1 MDALDPAAEWR
12 RLSELYRRMSDG
24 ELVALARTKSELT
37 EVAQGALGDEIRQ
50 RRLKVEPEVAPAR
63 PPIPETPA
71 DSPYYED
78 RQLVEIATVWSL
90 ADALQIQR
98 LLDVAAIP
106 FFMGKEKATGVDA
119 VTSNFAEGVSVSVMN
134 VGWPWAREALKY
146 YEPLNEPK
154 PKPEEEPGDAT
165 VHCPKC
171 HSEDVIFDELV
182 REPATT
188 EKDTPQ
194 QFEWTCG
201 ACGHRW
207 KDDGV
212 VGNIG

>member
-1 MDALDPAAEWR
+1 MDVLDPAAEWR

-50 RRLKVEPEVAPAR
+50 RRLKVEPEVAPAQ
-63 PPIPETPA
+63 PPMPETPT
-71 DSPYYED
+71 DSPYYAD

-134 VGWPWAREALKY
+134 VGWPWARQALQY

-154 PKPEEEPGDAT
+154 PTPEEEPGGVA
-165 VHCPKC
+165 VRCPKC

-182 REPATT
+182 GEPATR
-188 EKDTPQ
+188 EKDSPQ

>member
-1 MDALDPAAEWR
+1 MD
-12 RLSELYRRMSDG
+12 DG
-24 ELVALARTKSELT
+24 ELLALARTKSELT

-50 RRLKVEPEVAPAR
+50 RRLKVEPEAAPAP
-63 PPIPETPA
+63 PPIPETPT

-90 ADALQIQR
+90 ADALQLQR
-98 LLDVAAIP
+98 LLDQAAIP
-106 FFMGKEKATGVDA
+106 FFMGKEKATAVDA
-119 VTSNFAEGVSVSVMN
+119 ATSNFADGVGVSVMSV
-134 VGWPWAREALKY
+134 GSPWARQALQY

-154 PKPEEEPGDAT
+154 PTPEEELGEVA
-165 VHCPKC
+165 VRCPKC

-182 REPATT
+182 GEPATT
-188 EKDTPQ
+188 EKDYPQ

-201 ACGHRW
+201 ACGYRW

-212 VGNIG
+212 VGK

>member
-106 FFMGKEKATGVDA
+106 FFMGKEKATGVDG
-119 VTSNFAEGVSVSVMN
+119 VTSNFVNGVSVSIMRI
-134 VGWPWAREALKY
+134 GWPWAREALQY
-146 YEPLNEPK
+146 YEPLNEP
-154 PKPEEEPGDAT
+154 PREPEEEPGDVA
-165 VHCPKC
+165 VRCPKC

-182 REPATT
+182 GEPPAT

-194 QFEWTCG
+194 QYGWTCD

-212 VGNIG
+212 VGK